1 METTDRESRRVA
13 FAQSLMAEAVRRF
26 GADRAETLRSN
37 IDEAAGQL
45 ADIALFPIDREEGPA
60 FYMDWRGQ

>member
-1 METTDRESRRVA
+1 METKDREVRQAA

-26 GADRAETLRSN
+26 GAKRAEALRST
-37 IDEAAGQL
+37 IDETAGQL

-60 FYMDWRGQ
+60 FYMDRSE

>member
-1 METTDRESRRVA
+1 METKDREVCQAA

-26 GADRAETLRSN
+26 GAERAEALRST
-37 IDEAAGQL
+37 IDETAGQL

-60 FYMDWRGQ
+60 FYMDRSE